1 MLPRAAATAVVER
14 LARAGF
20 EAYLAGGCVRDHLLG
35 IEPDD
40 YDVATSASPEDVK
53 RVFPGSRGVGE
64 AFGVVL
70 VRVGGHTIE
79 VATFRSDGT
88 YADGRRPDSVRF
100 SSAAEDAERRDFTI
114 NGLFQDPVSG
124 KVVDFVGGERDLR
137 ERVLRAI
144 GDPER
149 RFAEDHLRL
158 LRAVRFAARFG
169 FLIEPE
175 TARAIRTCAP
185 RLAAIARERIGGEV
199 RRMLSEPARPRAVRL
214 LEEFGLDAVVLDEPH
229 RVSVGRRVETPPSE
243 VPFAWALAAWAL
255 DRSGDGPETECD
267 PDLPDRW
274 RAALLLSNDET
285 NDVREGLAC
294 RRALRAFAD
303 LPLSGRKRLAA
314 RPGFPMATWLLR
326 REAPERADAVDHW
339 HAATPEAERWPTPL
353 LSGQDLIAAGL
364 APGPAF
370 KRVLDAVFNEQLDGR
385 LTTRADAIARAIEI
399 AAKDKGSG
407 AGVPRSG

>member
-1 MLPRAAATAVVER
+1 MTPRAAATAVVER
-14 LARAGF
+14 LSRAGF

-40 YDVATSASPEDVK
+40 YDVATSASPDDVK

-79 VATFRSDGT
+79 VATFRTDGT

-100 SSAAEDAERRDFTI
+100 ASASEDAERRDFTI
-114 NGLFQDPVSG
+114 NGLFQDPLSG

-144 GDPER
+144 GDPMR

-169 FLIEPE
+169 FLIEPD

-199 RRMLSEPARPRAVRL
+199 RRMLSEPARARAVEL

-229 RVSVGRRVETPPSE
+229 AVSAGRRIETPPAD

-255 DRSGDGPETECD
+255 DRAGSGSEAECD
-267 PDLPDRW
+267 PGLPDRW
-274 RAALLLSNDET
+274 RRALLLSNEEISDLR
-285 NDVREGLAC
+285 DGLGC
-294 RRALRAFAD
+294 RRALRTFGD
-303 LPLSGRKRLAA
+303 LPVSGRKRLAA
-314 RPGFPMATWLLR
+314 KAAFPMALWLVR
-326 REAPERADAVDHW
+326 REDPDRAASVEAW
-339 HAATPEAERWPTPL
+339 LGSVPPAERWPAPL

-364 APGPAF
+364 APGPTF
-370 KRVLDAVFNEQLDGR
+370 KRVLDAVFDEQLNGAIAS
-385 LTTRADAIARAIEI
+385 RADAIARALAI
-399 AAKDKGSG
+399 AARG
-407 AGVPRSG
+407 AGR